1 MTKKAMKAMK
11 AYAAGNALYKTV
23 IEGVADA
30 MAQEIGAFTEDEL
43 EEYGERLDSAY
54 ESAAELINKN
64 YDAVQKVANQKA
76 AAYRQEF
83 QQAVEEQ
90 QAAEFQQAAY
100 AITMAEKEK
109 AAKKTAMDMADVI
122 AMELDEMSG
131 AGTEEN
137 SEALKEISEGVYLV
151 RDEIADGNIQEA
163 REDIYGL
170 IDETGKILDASYK
183 TGDVETEMMFEK
195 AFAALL
201 DLYRATTRIYG

>member
-43 EEYGERLDSAY
+43 EEYGERFDSAY

-90 QAAEFQQAAY
+90 QAAY
-100 AITMAEKEK
+100 AITMTEKEK

-122 AMELDEMSG
+122 AMELDEMSD

-137 SEALKEISEGVYLV
+137 SEALKEISEAVYLV

-183 TGDVETEMMFEK
+183 TGDVETEMTFEK